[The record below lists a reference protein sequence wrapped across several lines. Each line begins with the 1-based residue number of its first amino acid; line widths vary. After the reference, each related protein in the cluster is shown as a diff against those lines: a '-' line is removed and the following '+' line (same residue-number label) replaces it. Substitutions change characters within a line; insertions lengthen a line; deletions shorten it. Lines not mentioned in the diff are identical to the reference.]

1 MINNSNPPILKE
13 DTNTGFSTKVQT
25 RNQRSIRSDG
35 SFNIENRGLK
45 GLQPGDI
52 YLHLIT
58 MSWSRFSLIVLT
70 TYLLVNTVFAI
81 IYFAIGTEYL
91 TNIDSSTNWRRFLDT
106 FFFSAQSL
114 TTVGYGRV
122 APVGIP
128 QSLVAAIESMV
139 GLLGFALATGLL
151 YGRFS
156 KATAKIIHSKNI
168 LISPYQNGTGLMFRI
183 ANIRE
188 TQLVEVEVQVTI
200 SKIMIENEKEIR
212 RFYPIELERSKI
224 SMFPLSWVIVH
235 PINESSLLYGKS
247 QEDLEREDMEV
258 LVYFKAYDETFSQNV
273 HYRISYRAEDLIWGA
288 KFRINF
294 QSQSDGPT
302 LHFLDRIGEYEM
314 VQLPVS
320 KDVEI
325 PEAESVVP

>member
-1 MINNSNPPILKE
+1 MA
-13 DTNTGFSTKVQT
+13 
-25 RNQRSIRSDG
+25 
-35 SFNIENRGLK
+35 
-45 GLQPGDI
+45 LQAGQDF
-52 YLHLIT
+52 LIH
-58 MSWSRFSLIVLT
+58 
-70 TYLLVNTVFAI
+70 
-81 IYFAIGTEYL
+81 
-91 TNIDSSTNWRRFLDT
+91 
-106 FFFSAQSL
+106 FFSAQSL

-168 LISPYQNGTGLMFRI
+168 LISPYQDGIGLMFRI

-200 SKIMIENEKEIR
+200 SKIMTENDKEIR
-212 RFYPIELERSKI
+212 RFYPLELERSKI

-235 PINESSLLYGKS
+235 PINESSLLFGKTS
-247 QEDLEREDMEV
+247 EDLYKEDMEL
-258 LVYFKAYDETFSQNV
+258 LVYFKAYDQTFSQNV
-273 HYRISYRAEDLIWGA
+273 HYRISYRAEDLVWGA
-288 KFRINF
+288 KFTINF
-294 QSQSDGPT
+294 QSQADGPT
-302 LHFLDRIGEYEM
+302 LHYLDRIGEFEK

-320 KDVEI
+320 QPVKVPEFEVVE
-325 PEAESVVP
+325 P